1 MLLCLDGILR
11 LWLVASS
18 DQVLY
23 VIRCLTALL
32 LSCFRA
38 RQQQRTPPAL
48 ERSKFHCSWS
58 PILHTQGQEAIY
70 IRLHL
75 NNINGDSGIEIFDA
89 WMPKIKKHNS
99 RRAVRSG
106 STNHSRG
113 IPSNYSWEKQH
124 IGDPYLSHS
133 AKKISSL
140 QLKRL
145 DRLLKWPDRK
155 TNDEKIYW
163 QQK

>member
-1 MLLCLDGILR
+1 MSTRHLYAVVLGWNSTAVIS
-11 LWLVASS
+11 ASS

-75 NNINGDSGIEIFDA
+75 NNINGDSGIEIFEA
-89 WMPKIKKHNS
+89 WMPTIKKHNS
-99 RRAVRSG
+99 RRAVRQRIHQSQPWN
-106 STNHSRG
+106 S
-113 IPSNYSWEKQH
+113 IQ
-124 IGDPYLSHS
+124 
-133 AKKISSL
+133 L
-140 QLKRL
+140 QL
-145 DRLLKWPDRK
+145 RK
-155 TNDEKIYW
+155 TAYR
-163 QQK
+163 